1 MPNTLSKLGEPM
13 AFSYTMSWYGD
24 DPMRPPAGRVVAT
37 RREPGSSNGAYR
49 FVIDFA
55 GKQLSVLP
63 ADTVLRGVVTVAGGD
78 EAGELLDQHVI
89 KNPVTG
95 GWRLSF
101 QVRPKSDKPLELR
114 AFVDKGGSALTE
126 TWTYGVV
133 P

>member
-1 MPNTLSKLGEPM
+1 
-13 AFSYTMSWYGD
+13 MSWYGD
-24 DPMRPPAGRVVAT
+24 DPTRPPGGRVVAT
-37 RREPGSSNGAYR
+37 RREPGSIEGTYR

-55 GKQLSVLP
+55 GKKLDAFP
-63 ADTVLRGVVTVAGGD
+63 ADTVLRGFVTVAGGD

-101 QVRPKSDKPLELR
+101 QVRPKTDKPLELR
-114 AFVDKGGSALTE
+114 AFLDKGGSALTE
-126 TWTYGVV
+126 TWTYGVL